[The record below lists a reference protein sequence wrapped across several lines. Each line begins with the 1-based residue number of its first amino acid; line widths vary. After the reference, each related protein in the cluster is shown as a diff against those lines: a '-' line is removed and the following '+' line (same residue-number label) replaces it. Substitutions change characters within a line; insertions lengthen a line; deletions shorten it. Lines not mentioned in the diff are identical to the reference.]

1 MKEILA
7 IPADFSGEM
16 ETEYSPIAGN
26 FAAAAVTTALG
37 SGLNDAFAAPGTAR

>member
-26 FAAAAVTTALG
+26 FAAAAVTTG
-37 SGLNDAFAAPGTAR
+37 SGSGRYDEFASSVTAR